1 LQLDLLYLLTVSCKY
16 SYFLGSLA
24 VLWQRR
30 FLGGGKIYMSQVGQ
44 ITTDSAVE
52 EHGADQV
59 EDRNIDPRELELEA
73 TVTEKESMADVQL
86 SAWEWGQDPMELEIS
101 SETVHALT
109 ELTSSAIIP
118 TSASATEDTNSSTD
132 DSPALHS
139 D

>member
-1 LQLDLLYLLTVSCKY
+1 LGWPESLDHCG
-16 SYFLGSLA
+16 LGSWDLDA
-24 VLWQRR
+24 EDG
-30 FLGGGKIYMSQVGQ
+30 FIENGGFGYYEMGVEHFG
-44 ITTDSAVE
+44 AVE